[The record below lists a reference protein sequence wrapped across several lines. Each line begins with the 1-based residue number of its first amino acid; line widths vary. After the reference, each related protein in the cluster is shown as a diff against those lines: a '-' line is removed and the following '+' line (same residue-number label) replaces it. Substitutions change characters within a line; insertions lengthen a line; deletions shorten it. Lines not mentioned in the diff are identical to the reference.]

1 MTTYINPYTGQTI
14 NPSQVGYESISIS
27 VDTTLQW
34 PVNGNTTSVV
44 ANIVE
49 VTATVASLNLVMPAA
64 TQVSV
69 GQSTLIRNIGSNAF
83 TVTDAGGNTIV
94 NISSGVAQYVY
105 VTSNSTENGTWSSVT
120 FGAGTSAAN
129 AATLAGYG
137 LTAIG
142 TTLNQAYPVSGYFS
156 SASLSS
162 VDRAKFVVW
171 SGGVGTITLPSAAT
185 VGNNWFCMIR
195 NGGTGILTV
204 TPSGTDTIDSL
215 SSQQLQISNSF
226 CVCSNGT
233 GGYSSFG
240 LGQSST
246 FTYTQLVLPVTGGT
260 TTLTPVQYANVIQ
273 EYTGTLTSN
282 QIIVLPSTVQ
292 IYYVSNLTSG
302 AFSLTFK
309 TSAVSALTYALA
321 TGTSAVIIC
330 DGTNVLNANTASVS
344 SLGSVTFANGSAGA
358 PSVTFIGDTTTGV
371 YLPTT
376 GHVGLAASGVKV
388 ADISTSGALFPY
400 GISGGTF

>member
-1 MTTYINPYTGQTI
+1 MTTYVNPLTGQTI
-14 NPSQVGYESISIS
+14 QPSAVGYEALTL
-27 VDTTLQW
+27 TTSLNLEW
-34 PVNGNTTSVV
+34 PINGNTTNVV
-44 ANIVE
+44 ASIMDI
-49 VTATVASLNLVMPAA
+49 TATISGLSITMPAA
-64 TQVSV
+64 TQVSN
-69 GQSTLIRNIGSNAF
+69 GQDSLIRNTGAQSFTVYDYTGGTICVVPTGVVKYIYITSNA
-83 TVTDAGGNTIV
+83 TDAG
-94 NISSGVAQYVY
+94 A
-105 VTSNSTENGTWSSVT
+105 WAAFT
-120 FGAGTSAAN
+120 FGTGVSAAD
-129 AATLAGYG
+129 ASTLAGYG

-226 CVCSNGT
+226 CVCSNGV

-240 LGQSST
+240 LGRSST
-246 FTYTQLVLPVTGGT
+246 FTYTQLVLAVTGGT
-260 TTLTPVQYANVIQ
+260 TTLSSVQYANVIQ

-292 IYYVSNLTSG
+292 IYYMSNLTSG

-309 TSAVSALTYALA
+309 TAASGALTYALA
-321 TGTSAVIIC
+321 SGTSAVIIC

-344 SLGSVTFANGSAGA
+344 SIGAVSFANGSAGA
-358 PSVTFIGDTTTGV
+358 PSVTFTGDTTTGV
-371 YLPTT
+371 YLPAT
-376 GHVGLAASGVKV
+376 GHLGIAASGVKV
-388 ADISTSGALFPY
+388 ADLSTSGALFPY
-400 GISGGTF
+400 GIAGGTF

>member
-1 MTTYINPYTGQTI
+1 MTTYINPYSGQTI
-14 NPSQVGYESISIS
+14 NPSQVGYESLSIS
-27 VDTTLQW
+27 VNTTLEW

-49 VTATVASLNLVMPAA
+49 VTATVGSLNLLMPAA
-64 TQVSV
+64 TQISV
-69 GQSTLIRNIGSNAF
+69 GQSTLIRNIGANAF

-94 NISSGVAQYVY
+94 SIASGVAQYIY
-105 VTSNSTENGTWSSVT
+105 VTSNSTVNGTWGSVT
-120 FGAGTSAAN
+120 LGTGTSAAN

-142 TTLNQAYPVSGYFS
+142 TTLNQAYPVTTYFANAVLTS
-156 SASLSS
+156 IS
-162 VDRAKFVVW
+162 RATFVVW
-171 SGGVGTITLPSAAT
+171 SGGVGTITLPSASV
-185 VGNNWFCMIR
+185 VGNNWFVMIR
-195 NGGTGILTV
+195 NSGTGILTV
-204 TPSGTDTIDSL
+204 TPAGTDTIDSL

-246 FTYTQLVLPVTGGT
+246 FTYTQLILPVTGGT
-260 TTLTPVQYANVIQ
+260 TTLSAIQYANVIQ

-292 IYYVSNLTSG
+292 IYYVSNLTAG

-309 TSAVSALTYALA
+309 TSAVSALTFALA
-321 TGTSAVIIC
+321 NGTSAVIIC

-344 SLGSVTFANGSAGA
+344 SIGAVAFANGSAGA
-358 PSVTFIGDTTTGV
+358 PSVSFIGDTTTGV
-371 YLPTT
+371 YLAAT
-376 GHVGLAASGVKV
+376 GHLGLAASAVQV
-388 ADISTSGALFPY
+388 ADLSTSGALFPY

>member
-1 MTTYINPYTGQTI
+1 MTTYTNPYTGQTV

-27 VDTTLQW
+27 VDTVLQW

-49 VTATVASLNLVMPAA
+49 VTATTTNLKLFMPAA

-83 TVTDAGGNTIV
+83 TVTDTSGNTIV
-94 NISSGVAQYVY
+94 SISSGIAQYVY
-105 VTSNSTENGTWSSVT
+105 VTDNTTVNGTWASVT

-129 AATLAGYG
+129 SATLAGYG

-142 TTLNQAYPVSGYFS
+142 TTLNQAYPVASYFS
-156 SASLSS
+156 NTTLNSTNRAS
-162 VDRAKFVVW
+162 FIVW
-171 SGGVGTITLPSAAT
+171 SGGVGTITLPSAGT

-204 TPSGTDTIDSL
+204 SPSGTDTIDGL

-226 CVCSNGT
+226 CVCSNGS

-246 FTYTQLVLPVTGGT
+246 FNYTQLVLSVTGGT
-260 TTLTPVQYANVIQ
+260 TTLSPVQYANVIQ
-273 EYTGTLTSN
+273 EYIGTLTSN

-292 IYYVSNLTSG
+292 IYYMSNLTAG
-302 AFSLTFK
+302 AYSLTFK
-309 TSAVSALTYALA
+309 TSVVGGLTYALA
-321 TGTSAVIIC
+321 SGTSAVIIC

-344 SLGSVTFANGSAGA
+344 AIGAVSFANGSASA
-358 PSVTFIGDTTTGV
+358 PSVTFSGDNTTGV
-371 YLPTT
+371 YLPAS
-376 GHVGLAASGVKV
+376 GHLGLAASGVKV
-388 ADISTSGALFPY
+388 ADLSTSGAVFPY

>member
-1 MTTYINPYTGQTI
+1 MTTYISPYTGQTI

-27 VDTTLQW
+27 VDTTLEW
-34 PVNGNTTSVV
+34 PINGNTTSVV

-49 VTATVASLNLVMPAA
+49 VTATVASLNLLMPPA
-64 TQVSV
+64 TEVSV
-69 GQSTLIRNIGSNAF
+69 GQSSLIRNIGSNAF

-94 NISSGVAQYVY
+94 NIASGVAQYIY
-105 VTSNSTENGTWSSVT
+105 VTDNSTVNGVWTSVT

-156 SASLSS
+156 DATLSS

-171 SGGVGTITLPSAAT
+171 EGGVGTITLPSASV
-185 VGNNWFCMIR
+185 VGNNWFVMIR
-195 NGGTGILTV
+195 NSGSGILTV
-204 TPSGTDTIDSL
+204 TPSGTDTIDGL
-215 SSQQLQISNSF
+215 TDQQLQISNSF

-233 GGYSSFG
+233 DGYSSFG

-246 FTYTQLVLPVTGGT
+246 FTYTQLVLSVTGGT

-292 IYYVSNLTSG
+292 IYYISNLTSG
-302 AFSLTFK
+302 AYSLTFK
-309 TSAVSALTYALA
+309 TSASGAITYAVA
-321 TGTSAVIIC
+321 SGTSGVIIC

-344 SLGSVTFANGSAGA
+344 SLGAVTFANGSAAA
-358 PSVTFIGDTTTGV
+358 PSVTFVGDTGV
-371 YLPTT
+371 GMYLPAT
-376 GHVGLAASGVKV
+376 GHVGLAAGGFLV

-400 GISGGTF
+400 GITGGTF

>member
-1 MTTYINPYTGQTI
+1 
-14 NPSQVGYESISIS
+14 
-27 VDTTLQW
+27 
-34 PVNGNTTSVV
+34 
-44 ANIVE
+44 
-49 VTATVASLNLVMPAA
+49 
-64 TQVSV
+64 VST
-69 GQSTLIRNIGSNAF
+69 GQSTLIRNIGANTF
-83 TVTDAGGNTIV
+83 TVTDASGNTIV
-94 NISSGVAQYVY
+94 SIASGVAEYIY
-105 VTSNSTENGTWSSVT
+105 VTDNSTVDGIWESVT

-156 SASLSS
+156 STALAST
-162 VDRAKFVVW
+162 DRAKFVVW
-171 SGGVGTITLPSAAT
+171 SGGVGTITLPSASV
-185 VGNNWFCMIR
+185 VGNNWFVMIR
-195 NGGTGILTV
+195 NSGSGILTV
-204 TPSGTDTIDSL
+204 NPSGTDTIDGL
-215 SSQQLQISNSF
+215 TAQQLQISNSF

-233 GGYSSFG
+233 SGYSSFG

-282 QIIVLPSTVQ
+282 QVIVLPSTVQ
-292 IYYVSNLTSG
+292 IYYISNLTSG

-309 TSAVSALTYALA
+309 TAAVGALTYAVA
-321 TGTSAVIIC
+321 SGTSGVIIC

-344 SLGSVTFANGSAGA
+344 SIGAVTFSNGSAAA
-358 PSVTFIGDTTTGV
+358 PSVTFVGDNSVGM
-371 YLPTT
+371 YLAAT
-376 GHVGLAASGVKV
+376 GHVGLAAGGVQV

-400 GISGGTF
+400 GITGGTF

>member
-14 NPSQVGYESISIS
+14 NPSQVGYESLTISAN
-27 VDTTLQW
+27 TTLQW

-49 VTATVASLNLVMPAA
+49 VTATVASLNLLMPAA

-94 NISSGVAQYVY
+94 NIASGVAQYIY
-105 VTSNSTENGTWSSVT
+105 VTSNTTENGTWSSVT
-120 FGAGTSAAN
+120 FGAGTSSAN

-142 TTLNQAYPVSGYFS
+142 TTLNQAYPVTTYFS
-156 SASLSS
+156 SAVLSS
-162 VDRAKFVVW
+162 TSRASFIVW
-171 SGGVGTITLPSAAT
+171 SGGVGSITLPSAGT

-195 NGGTGILTV
+195 NSGTGILTV

-226 CVCSNGT
+226 CVCSNGS
-233 GGYSSFG
+233 GGYNSFG

-246 FTYTQLVLPVTGGT
+246 FTYTQLALPVTGGT
-260 TTLTPVQYANVIQ
+260 TTLSPAQYANVIQ

-282 QIIVLPSTVQ
+282 QIIILPSTVQ
-292 IYYVSNLTSG
+292 IYYMSNLTSG
-302 AFSLTFK
+302 AYSLTFK
-309 TSAVSALTYALA
+309 TIVGGALTYALA

-330 DGTNVLNANTASVS
+330 DGSNVLNANTASVS
-344 SLGSVTFANGSAGA
+344 TLGAVTFANGSSGA
-358 PSVTFIGDTTTGV
+358 PSVTFTGDTTVGM
-371 YLPTT
+371 YLASS
-376 GHVGLAASGVKV
+376 GHVGLAASGSKV
-388 ADISTSGALFPY
+388 ADLSTSGAVFPY
-400 GISGGTF
+400 GVSGGTF

>member
-14 NPSQVGYESISIS
+14 NPSQVGYESLTISAN
-27 VDTTLQW
+27 TTLQW

-83 TVTDAGGNTIV
+83 TVTDSGGNTIV
-94 NISSGVAQYVY
+94 NIASGVAQYIY
-105 VTSNSTENGTWSSVT
+105 VTSNTTENGTWTSVT
-120 FGAGTSAAN
+120 FGTGTSAAN

-156 SASLSS
+156 NATLSS

-171 SGGVGTITLPSAAT
+171 SGGVGAITLPSASV
-185 VGNNWFCMIR
+185 VGNNWFVMIR
-195 NGGTGILTV
+195 NAGTGILTV
-204 TPSGTDTIDSL
+204 TPSGTDTIDGL
-215 SSQQLQISNSF
+215 ASQQLQISNSF
-226 CVCSNGT
+226 CVCSNGSS
-233 GGYSSFG
+233 GYSSFG

-292 IYYVSNLTSG
+292 IYYISNLTSG

-309 TSAVSALTYALA
+309 TSSVGAITYAVA
-321 TGTSAVIIC
+321 TGTSGVIIC

-344 SLGSVTFANGSAGA
+344 SLGAVTFANGSAVA
-358 PSVTFIGDTTTGV
+358 PSVTFGGDTGV
-371 YLPTT
+371 GMYLPAT

>member
-1 MTTYINPYTGQTI
+1 MTTYINPYSGQTI
-14 NPSQVGYESISIS
+14 NPSQVGYESLSIS
-27 VDTTLQW
+27 VNTTLQW

-49 VTATVASLNLVMPAA
+49 VTATVGSLNLLMPAA
-64 TQVSV
+64 TQISV
-69 GQSTLIRNIGSNAF
+69 GQSTLIRNIGANAF

-94 NISSGVAQYVY
+94 SIASGVAQYIY
-105 VTSNSTENGTWSSVT
+105 VTNNSTVNGTWGSVT
-120 FGAGTSAAN
+120 LGTGTSAAN

-142 TTLNQAYPVSGYFS
+142 TTLNQAYPVTTYFANAVLTS
-156 SASLSS
+156 TS
-162 VDRAKFVVW
+162 RATFVVW
-171 SGGVGTITLPSAAT
+171 SGGVGTITLPSASV
-185 VGNNWFCMIR
+185 VGNNWFVMIR
-195 NGGTGILTV
+195 NSGTGILTV
-204 TPSGTDTIDSL
+204 TPAGTDTIDSL

-246 FTYTQLVLPVTGGT
+246 FTYTQLILPVTGGT
-260 TTLTPVQYANVIQ
+260 TTLSAIQYANVIQ

-309 TSAVSALTYALA
+309 TSAASALTFALA
-321 TGTSAVIIC
+321 NGTSAVIIC

-344 SLGSVTFANGSAGA
+344 SIGAVAFANGSAGA
-358 PSVTFIGDTTTGV
+358 PSVSFIGDTTTGV
-371 YLPTT
+371 YLAAT
-376 GHVGLAASGVKV
+376 GHLGLAASAVQV
-388 ADISTSGALFPY
+388 ADLSTSGALFPY

>member
-1 MTTYINPYTGQTI
+1 MTAYTNPYTGQTI
-14 NPSQVGYESISIS
+14 NPSQVGYEELTIST
-27 VDTTLQW
+27 DTTLQW

-49 VTATVASLNLVMPAA
+49 VNATVASLDLIMPEA
-64 TQVSV
+64 TQVST
-69 GQSTLIRNIGSNAF
+69 GQSTLIRNIGANAF

-94 NISSGVAQYVY
+94 NIASGVAEYIY
-105 VTSNSTENGTWSSVT
+105 VTDNTTVNGVWESVT

-156 SASLSS
+156 NATLASS
-162 VDRAKFVVW
+162 DRATFVVW
-171 SGGVGTITLPSAAT
+171 EGGVGELTLPSASV
-185 VGNNWFCMIR
+185 VGNNWFVMIR
-195 NGGTGILTV
+195 NSGSGILTI
-204 TPSGTDTIDSL
+204 TPDGTDTIDGL
-215 SSQQLQISNSF
+215 TEQQLQISNSF
-226 CVCSNGT
+226 CVCSNGSS
-233 GGYSSFG
+233 GYSSFG

-292 IYYVSNLTSG
+292 IYFMTNLTSG
-302 AFSLTFK
+302 AYTLTFK
-309 TSAVSALTYALA
+309 TSAVGALTYALDS
-321 TGTSAVIIC
+321 GTSGVIIC

-344 SLGSVTFANGSAGA
+344 SLGAVTFSNGSAGA
-358 PSVTFIGDTTTGV
+358 PSVTFVGDTSVGM
-371 YLPTT
+371 YLPAT
-376 GHVGLAASGVKV
+376 GHVGLAAGGFKV
-388 ADISTSGALFPY
+388 ADLSVDGALFPY
-400 GISGGTF
+400 GIAGGTF

>member
-1 MTTYINPYTGQTI
+1 MTTYTNPYTGQTV

-27 VDTTLQW
+27 VDTVLQW

-49 VTATVASLNLVMPAA
+49 VTATTTNLKLFMPAA

-83 TVTDAGGNTIV
+83 TVTDTSGNTIV
-94 NISSGVAQYVY
+94 SISSGIAQYVY
-105 VTSNSTENGTWSSVT
+105 VTDNTTVNGTWASVT

-142 TTLNQAYPVSGYFS
+142 TTLNQAYPVASYFS
-156 SASLSS
+156 NTTLNSTNRAS
-162 VDRAKFVVW
+162 FIVW

-226 CVCSNGT
+226 CVCSNGV

-246 FTYTQLVLPVTGGT
+246 FTYTQLVLAVTGGT
-260 TTLTPVQYANVIQ
+260 TTLSSVQYANVIQ

-292 IYYVSNLTSG
+292 IYYMSNLTSG

-321 TGTSAVIIC
+321 SGTSAVIIC

-344 SLGSVTFANGSAGA
+344 TLGAVTFANGSAGA
-358 PSVTFIGDTTTGV
+358 PSVTFTGDTSVGM
-371 YLPTT
+371 YLPAT
-376 GHVGLAASGVKV
+376 GHLGLAASGVKV
-388 ADISTSGALFPY
+388 ADLSTSGAVFAY